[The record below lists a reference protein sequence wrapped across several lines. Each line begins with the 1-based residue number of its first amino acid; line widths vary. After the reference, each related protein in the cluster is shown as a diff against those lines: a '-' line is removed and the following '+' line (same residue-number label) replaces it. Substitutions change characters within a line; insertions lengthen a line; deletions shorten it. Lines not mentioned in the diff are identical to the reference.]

1 IADIEASGAGEFLGE
16 IEVALRE
23 GSYRPQP
30 VRRVWIPKP
39 GQPGKQRPLGIASV
53 RDRVV
58 QQAVKIVLEPIFEAD
73 FLPCSYGFRPKR
85 SAHQA
90 LQAMREAVRSGRT
103 WVVDAD
109 IEAFFDRLGHDLVLT
124 CLRERISDRRVLKLI
139 QSILSAGVMDGVS
152 LSVTNE
158 GAPQGGPLSPVM

>member
-1 IADIEASGAGEFLGE
+1 MRPWPAQTRTTPEHPDTRLQ
-16 IEVALRE
+16 E
-23 GSYRPQP
+23 GQYESS
-30 VRRVWIPKP
+30 V
-39 GQPGKQRPLGIASV
+39 ASV

-109 IEAFFDRLGHDLVLT
+109 IEAFLDAWSHCSFADCDGLEQLVLGGGVA
-124 CLRERISDRRVLKLI
+124 RYAG
-139 QSILSAGVMDGVS
+139 LSCVRCG
-152 LSVTNE
+152 
-158 GAPQGGPLSPVM
+158 